1 MEGDNVSE
9 SVSLPS
15 KSNINTSEVSS
26 SSSTNVNTTQ
36 GSSSTNVNTTQG
48 SSSTKVNPTDLVLNL
63 YPDLT
68 KSDAEILLY
77 GKISSESKVKAM
89 RAQVE

>member
-26 SSSTNVNTTQ
+26 
-36 GSSSTNVNTTQG
+36 SSSTNVNTTQG